1 MKKIFEIT
9 MVAALSI
16 VAGPAS
22 AQSRYEN
29 AYEMV
34 TTHEDQ
40 SATFGSSSFQ
50 YRQDLGRHRFAD
62 KVIIL
67 DKRAGALWA
76 WSERQQS
83 VMYLGQIFPL
93 VGKGTIAHIIEV
105 NPEQKSP

>member
-1 MKKIFEIT
+1 MKYICGIT
-9 MVAALSI
+9 VVAALAI

-29 AYEMV
+29 SYEMV
-34 TTHEDQ
+34 TTHEEQ
-40 SATFGSSSFQ
+40 NVSFPAGSFQ
-50 YRQDLGRHRFAD
+50 SQHDPGRHRSAD

-67 DKRAGALWA
+67 EKRAGALWA

-83 VMYLGQIFPL
+83 VIYLGQIFPL

-105 NPEQKSP
+105 NPDQKTP